1 MASDLPITLR
11 RASTGL
17 IVGASGLLFGC
28 IAEVTVLTIDSSA
41 AVAPEAGSRALPPT
55 SDTKSEPAVL
65 LPAPTAKDIQSTVG
79 ANGCVPGH
87 YRGTFSGT
95 YNSAAWGNG
104 AVPLSIEAVPT
115 PQGPGLEFWLEAT
128 ANDCGSA
135 EFCADFSVKGGRI
148 RGFANPFSS
157 GPEPRGTGGSDG
169 VSLAIPFEIDFGGEL
184 DCSKGRFHGSLL
196 NGCYEVAGLLYRF
209 EGTAPATY
217 EYASSSFTQGQWAVK
232 ELAMEDALLAPAAGI
247 GGSGSWSA
255 RLLNDGAS
263 PIDLSN
269 GLCHM

>member
-1 MASDLPITLR
+1 MASDLSTTLR

-17 IVGASGLLFGC
+17 SVGASVFLFGC
-28 IAEVTVLTIDSSA
+28 IAEVTVLSIDSSA
-41 AVAPEAGSRALPPT
+41 VVAPEAGSRAVAPT
-55 SDTKSEPAVL
+55 SDATQPTVL
-65 LPAPTAKDIQSTVG
+65 LPAPSTRDIQTTVG

-128 ANDCGSA
+128 ANDCGSE

-157 GPEPRGTGGSDG
+157 ASEPRGTGGSGG
-169 VSLAIPFEIDFGGEL
+169 VALAIPFEIDFGGEL
-184 DCSKGRFHGSLL
+184 DCSKGRFLGSLL
-196 NGCYEVAGLLYRF
+196 NGCYEVASLLYRF

-217 EYASSSFTQGQWAVK
+217 EYASSSFTQGQWTVK

-255 RLLNDGAS
+255 RLVNDSAS
-263 PIDLSN
+263 PIDLSV
-269 GLCHM
+269 GLCHR